1 MSIMIS
7 WLTGFGSSR
16 ISRQGPVGSGWS
28 LNHKDQTIVEM
39 KKQTNKQAWASNK
52 ITLSLPNFL
61 GMKIIYKCSGNPNNV
76 ISDNVMQ
83 ISIDKRDFD
92 DNKNYT
98 VGVSSEEHAFAQWTG
113 KIGLYISLDS
123 LLQVYSCI
131 ILFNCDLWI
140 AIKVRIWG
148 ARKHWLPCGMRNRIT
163 VGNSLNLM

>member
-1 MSIMIS
+1 M
-7 WLTGFGSSR
+7 
-16 ISRQGPVGSGWS
+16 
-28 LNHKDQTIVEM
+28 
-39 KKQTNKQAWASNK
+39 
-52 ITLSLPNFL
+52 
-61 GMKIIYKCSGNPNNV
+61 

-83 ISIDKRDFD
+83 ISIDKRDFG

-148 ARKHWLPCGMRNRIT
+148 AIGSTDCLAWGTGL
-163 VGNSLNLM
+163 L